1 MEKKRRMSREGY
13 ENLKHQLDHLIN
25 VERVDVAQK
34 LKEAR
39 SYGDLSENAEYDEA
53 KNEQAMLE
61 AKIAETQYI
70 LDNAEIV
77 EDNGEDLEEI
87 DIGAVMTI
95 RKVGTDKTEQL
106 KIVGTNEANFL
117 EHKISDESPIGKAA
131 MKKRIG
137 DIFIVEAPAGQIEYE
152 VIDIAREIQK
162 EA

>member
-53 KNEQAMLE
+53 KNEQAVLE

-77 EDNGEDLEEI
+77 EDTGEDLEEI
-87 DIGAVMTI
+87 DIGVVMTI
-95 RKVGTDKTEQL
+95 RKVGTEKKEQL

-117 EHKISDESPIGKAA
+117 EHKISDESPIGRAA
-131 MKKRIG
+131 MRKKVG
-137 DIFIVEAPAGQIEYE
+137 DIFIVEAPSGQIEYE
-152 VIDIAREIQK
+152 VMEIAREIQK

>member
-13 ENLKHQLDHLIN
+13 ENLKKQLDDLIN
-25 VERVDVAQK
+25 VQRVDVAQK

-77 EDNGEDLEEI
+77 ENTSEELEEI
-87 DIGAVMTI
+87 DIGVVMTI
-95 RKVGTDKTEQL
+95 RKVGSDKTEQL

-137 DIFIVEAPAGQIEYE
+137 DTFIVEAPAGEIKYE

-162 EA
+162 EV

>member
-1 MEKKRRMSREGY
+1 
-13 ENLKHQLDHLIN
+13 
-25 VERVDVAQK
+25 
-34 LKEAR
+34 
-39 SYGDLSENAEYDEA
+39 
-53 KNEQAMLE
+53 MLE

-77 EDNGEDLEEI
+77 ENTGEELEEI
-87 DIGAVMTI
+87 DIGVVMTI
-95 RKVGTDKTEQL
+95 RKVGSDKTEQL

-137 DIFIVEAPAGQIEYE
+137 DTFIVEAPAGEIKYE

-162 EA
+162 EV

>member
-13 ENLKHQLDHLIN
+13 ENLKKQLDDLIN
-25 VERVDVAQK
+25 VQRVDVAQK

-53 KNEQAMLE
+53 KNEQAVLE

-77 EDNGEDLEEI
+77 EDNGEELEEI
-87 DIGAVMTI
+87 DIGVVMTI
-95 RKVGTDKTEQL
+95 RKVGSDKTEQL

-131 MKKRIG
+131 MKKKIG
-137 DIFIVEAPAGQIEYE
+137 DVFIVEAPAGEIRYE

>member
-13 ENLKHQLDHLIN
+13 ESLKRQLDHLIN

-77 EDNGEDLEEI
+77 EDTGEDLEEI
-87 DIGAVMTI
+87 DIGAAITI
-95 RKVGTDKTEQL
+95 RKVGTEKSEQW

-131 MKKRIG
+131 MKKKIG
-137 DIFIVEAPAGQIEYE
+137 DIFIVEAPAGEIEYE
-152 VIDIAREIQK
+152 VVDIAREIQK

>member
-1 MEKKRRMSREGY
+1 MDQKRRMSREGY
-13 ENLKHQLDHLIN
+13 ENLKQQLEHLIN
-25 VERVDVAQK
+25 VDRVDVAQK

-61 AKIAETQYI
+61 AKIAEVQYI

-77 EDNGEDLEEI
+77 ENIGDDEI
-87 DIGAVMTI
+87 DIGVTITI
-95 RKVGTDKTEQL
+95 RKIGTEKTEQW

-131 MKKRIG
+131 MKKKVG
-137 DIFIVEAPAGQIEYE
+137 DVFLVEAPAGESEYE
-152 VIDIAREIQK
+152 VMEIARDDAQK
-162 EA
+162 

>member
-13 ENLKHQLDHLIN
+13 ENLKKQLDDLIN
-25 VERVDVAQK
+25 VQRVDVAQK

-53 KNEQAMLE
+53 KNEQAVLE

-77 EDNGEDLEEI
+77 EDNGEELEEI
-87 DIGAVMTI
+87 DIGVVMTI
-95 RKVGTDKTEQL
+95 RKVGSDKKEQL
-106 KIVGTNEANFL
+106 KIVGTNEANFF
-117 EHKISDESPIGKAA
+117 EHKISDESPIGRAA

-137 DIFIVEAPAGQIEYE
+137 DIFIVEAPAGEIKYE
-152 VIDIAREIQK
+152 VLDIAREIQK

>member
-13 ENLKHQLDHLIN
+13 ENLKKQLDDLIN
-25 VERVDVAQK
+25 VQRVDVAQK

-77 EDNGEDLEEI
+77 EDTGEELEEI
-87 DIGAVMTI
+87 DIGVVMTI
-95 RKVGTDKTEQL
+95 RKVGSDKTEQL
-106 KIVGTNEANFL
+106 KIVGTNEANFM
-117 EHKISDESPIGKAA
+117 EHKISDESPIGRAA

-137 DIFIVEAPAGQIEYE
+137 DTFIVEAPAGEIKYE

-162 EA
+162 EV

>member
-13 ENLKHQLDHLIN
+13 ENLKKQLDDLIN
-25 VERVDVAQK
+25 VQRVDVAQK

-77 EDNGEDLEEI
+77 EDTGEELEEI
-87 DIGAVMTI
+87 DIGVVMTI
-95 RKVGTDKTEQL
+95 RKVGSNKTEQL
-106 KIVGTNEANFL
+106 KIVGTNEANFM

-137 DIFIVEAPAGQIEYE
+137 DTFIVEAPAGEIKYE